1 MQTRV
6 SSGIGWCYTT
16 ICFYRYLQI
25 ISHFKRHNIPLNLWI
40 SLAHPSCCMS
50 RGAGMSSRDSY
61 RVVSQIFH
69 VTTVI
74 PMKSYGALQDVKQRN
89 MKLFG

>member
-1 MQTRV
+1 
-6 SSGIGWCYTT
+6 
-16 ICFYRYLQI
+16 
-25 ISHFKRHNIPLNLWI
+25 
-40 SLAHPSCCMS
+40 
-50 RGAGMSSRDSY
+50 MSSRDSY